1 MTPPSTDR
9 STRAAVVS
17 GATALLLGAA
27 FVAVSV
33 AYNRGSLVPPLD
45 DVYIHLQ
52 YARRLGD
59 GEPLRYQPG
68 AEITTGASSL
78 LWMALLGAAHAV
90 GFDGRW
96 LLAVAVAGGVAGVA
110 CAAVCTSLAATR
122 LGGRAAGWWAGMLT
136 ALSGPLL
143 WGGASG
149 MEVGLLAALLSG
161 TLLSYL
167 RERPRFRWTPVV
179 AAALALTRPE
189 GFLLA
194 AAFSAAMLWTQLRT
208 APAASPGTAGD
219 PAPAGDPA
227 DPPPGVLPGEP
238 SLPPRPRGFPWGR
251 PEGPRAWAALALAL
265 LPVGAFAAQLLLY
278 RVLTGTSQASGVL
291 AKSWLHTGFLRQ
303 PLEIADHVQRNV
315 VAMLAS
321 LAGLS
326 GQDVLP
332 PLALVGAVLGVAALA
347 ARRERT
353 LAVVLGG
360 GFVLVLLAVA
370 TLTTAMWQDL
380 RYLQPFLPLLV
391 LLVVLGA
398 GLVARRAVRH
408 GLLAVVL
415 LFTVVATPA
424 WALRLGQQA
433 SAMREGPV
441 SVAQWIAGNVPPGD
455 VVAVNDV
462 GAAAWFGGHPTV
474 DLVGLTTNGMAQPS
488 LNGPGTLYAALR
500 GLGPDRRP
508 QWFAIF
514 DRWGGV
520 PVADLGRAGL
530 LGAEPVI
537 TFQLA
542 GPARP
547 VSPSA
552 PQTCQI
558 DRTCDRVSIWRAD
571 WTLADAPDAPDAP
584 VPGRVVDHLDVGDT
598 VDEAAHGWT
607 TDPPVLGVQPDSVLD
622 RALVA
627 PGRTVADGGRRVLGG
642 ETFTLSGTVPGRPV
656 TLTGRVGAG
665 PALPGERTRVVA
677 VDVDG
682 RPAGEWT
689 LPDAQPWAQVSFT
702 VPGALVT
709 GDAVTVTTRPVAPL
723 LAPYPDYRSYGW
735 WASR

>member
-1 MTPPSTDR
+1 MRGVTSPSTDR
-9 STRAAVVS
+9 STRAPVVS
-17 GATALLLGAA
+17 GALALLLGAVL
-27 FVAVSV
+27 VAVSV
-33 AYNRGSLVPPLD
+33 GYNRGSLVPPLD

-52 YARRLGD
+52 YARQFGD

-78 LWMALLGAAHAV
+78 LWMVLLGAAHAV

-96 LLAVAVAGGVAGVA
+96 LLAVAVVGGVVGVA
-110 CAAVCTSLAATR
+110 CAAGFTSAAATR
-122 LGGRAAGWWAGMLT
+122 LGGRAAGWWAGLLT
-136 ALSGPLL
+136 ALCGPLL

-149 MEVGLLAALLSG
+149 MEVGLLAALATG

-167 RERPRFRWTPVV
+167 RERPRFRATPVV
-179 AAALALTRPE
+179 AALLALTRPE

-194 AAFSAAMLWTQLRT
+194 AAFTAAMAWTLLRP
-208 APAASPGTAGD
+208 APGPAARAG
-219 PAPAGDPA
+219 
-227 DPPPGVLPGEP
+227 
-238 SLPPRPRGFPWGR
+238 RPWGR
-251 PEGPRAWAALALAL
+251 LALVAV
-265 LPVGAFAAQLLLY
+265 PVVVFAGQLLLY
-278 RVLTGTSQASGVL
+278 RVLTGTSQANGVL

-315 VAMLAS
+315 AAILAS
-321 LAGLS
+321 LSGLS
-326 GQDVLP
+326 GQDVLA
-332 PLALVGAVLGVAALA
+332 PLALVLAVLGVAVLA
-347 ARRERT
+347 ARRERV

-360 GFVLVLLAVA
+360 GLASVVLAVA

-380 RYLQPFLPLLV
+380 RYLQPFLPLLL

-398 GLVARRAVRH
+398 GLVGNRAART

-415 LFTVVATPA
+415 LFTLAATPA

-455 VVAVNDV
+455 AVAVNDV
-462 GAAAWFGGHPTV
+462 GAAAWFGGRRTV
-474 DLVGLTTNGMAQPS
+474 DLVGLTTNGMAAPS
-488 LNGPGTLYAALR
+488 LNGPGTLYEALR
-500 GLGPDRRP
+500 ALPGPERP
-508 QWFAIF
+508 QWFAVF

-537 TFQLA
+537 TFALA

-547 VSPSA
+547 ISASA
-552 PQTCQI
+552 PQTCQL
-558 DRTCDRVSIWRAD
+558 DRSCDRVSIWRAD
-571 WTLADAPDAPDAP
+571 WSAADSAQAPDLP
-584 VPGRVVDHLDVGDT
+584 VPGRIVDHLNIGDMA
-598 VDEAAHGWT
+598 DEAAHGWT

-622 RALVA
+622 RAVVA
-627 PGRTVADGGRRVLGG
+627 PGRLVADSGRHVVGG
-642 ETFTLSGTVPGRPV
+642 ETFTLGGTVPGRPV
-656 TLTGRVGAG
+656 TLTGRIGAG

-689 LPDAQPWAQVSFT
+689 LPDAQPWAQASFT
-702 VPGALVT
+702 VPGELVT
-709 GDAVTVTTRPVAPL
+709 GDRVTVTTRPVAPL

>member
-1 MTPPSTDR
+1 MRGVTPPSTDR
-9 STRAAVVS
+9 STRAPVVS
-17 GATALLLGAA
+17 GAAALLLGAG

-52 YARRLGD
+52 YARQLGD

-78 LWMALLGAAHAV
+78 LWMVLLGAAHAV

-96 LLAVAVAGGVAGVA
+96 LLAVAVAGGVVGVA
-110 CAAVCTSLAATR
+110 LAAAFTSAAATR
-122 LGGRAAGWWAGMLT
+122 LGGRAAGWWAGLLT
-136 ALSGPLL
+136 ALCGPLL

-149 MEVGLLAALLSG
+149 MEVGLLAALVTG

-179 AAALALTRPE
+179 AALLALTRPE
-189 GFLLA
+189 GFLVA
-194 AAFSAAMLWTQLRT
+194 AAFTAAMAWTLLR
-208 APAASPGTAGD
+208 SCPGT
-219 PAPAGDPA
+219 
-227 DPPPGVLPGEP
+227 PPGEL
-238 SLPPRPRGFPWGR
+238 SWLRWQRGFPSGR
-251 PEGPRAWAALALAL
+251 AAARGL
-265 LPVGAFAAQLLLY
+265 LVAAPVVVFAAQLLLF
-278 RVLTGTSQASGVL
+278 RVLTGTSQANGVL
-291 AKSWLHTGFLRQ
+291 AKSWLHTGFLHQ

-315 VAMLAS
+315 AALLAS

-326 GQDVLP
+326 GEDVLA
-332 PLALVGAVLGVAALA
+332 PLALVAVLGVAALA

-353 LAVVLGG
+353 LAVALGG
-360 GFVLVLLAVA
+360 GLVLVVAAVA

-380 RYLQPFLPLLV
+380 RYLQPFLPLLL

-398 GLVARRAVRH
+398 GLVPHRVARG

-415 LFTVVATPA
+415 LFTVAATPA

-462 GAAAWFGGHPTV
+462 GAAAWFGGHRTV
-474 DLVGLTTNGMAQPS
+474 DLVGLTTNGMAAPS
-488 LNGPGTLYAALR
+488 LNGPGTLYEALR
-500 GLGPDRRP
+500 ALPPDDRP
-508 QWFAIF
+508 QWFAVF

-530 LGAEPVI
+530 LGTEPVI
-537 TFQLA
+537 TFGLA

-547 VSPSA
+547 ISASA

-558 DRTCDRVSIWRAD
+558 DRSCDRVSIWRAD
-571 WTLADAPDAPDAP
+571 WFTADSAQAPDAP
-584 VPGRVVDHLDVGDT
+584 VPGRIVDHLNVGDT
-598 VDEAAHGWT
+598 ADEAAHGWT

-622 RALVA
+622 RSVVA
-627 PGRTVADGGRRVLGG
+627 PGRLVADSGRHVVGG
-642 ETFTLSGTVPGRPV
+642 ETFTLGGTVPGRPV
-656 TLTGRVGAG
+656 TLTGRIGAG
-665 PALPGERTRVVA
+665 PARPGERTRVVA

-689 LPDAQPWAQVSFT
+689 LPDAQPWAQASFT
-702 VPGALVT
+702 VPGELVT
-709 GDAVTVTTRPVAPL
+709 GDRVTVTTRPVAPL

>member
-1 MTPPSTDR
+1 MRGVTSPSTDR
-9 STRAAVVS
+9 STRAPVVS
-17 GATALLLGAA
+17 GALALLLGAVL
-27 FVAVSV
+27 VAVSV
-33 AYNRGSLVPPLD
+33 GYNRGSLVPPLD

-52 YARRLGD
+52 YARQFGD
-59 GEPLRYQPG
+59 GEPLRFQPG

-78 LWMALLGAAHAV
+78 LWMVLLGAAHAV

-96 LLAVAVAGGVAGVA
+96 LLAVAVVGGVVGVA
-110 CAAVCTSLAATR
+110 CATGFTSAAATR
-122 LGGRAAGWWAGMLT
+122 LGGRAAGWWAGLLT
-136 ALSGPLL
+136 ALCGPLL

-149 MEVGLLAALLSG
+149 MEVGLLAALTTG

-167 RERPRFRWTPVV
+167 RERPRFRATPVV
-179 AAALALTRPE
+179 AALLALTRPE

-194 AAFSAAMLWTQLRT
+194 AAFTAAMAWTLLRP
-208 APAASPGTAGD
+208 APGPAARAG
-219 PAPAGDPA
+219 
-227 DPPPGVLPGEP
+227 
-238 SLPPRPRGFPWGR
+238 RPWGR
-251 PEGPRAWAALALAL
+251 LALVAV
-265 LPVGAFAAQLLLY
+265 PVVVFAGQLLLY
-278 RVLTGTSQASGVL
+278 RVLTGTSQANGVL

-303 PLEIADHVQRNV
+303 PLEVADHVQRNV
-315 VAMLAS
+315 AAILAS
-321 LAGLS
+321 LSGLS
-326 GQDVLP
+326 GQDVLA
-332 PLALVGAVLGVAALA
+332 PLALVLAVLGVAVLA
-347 ARRERT
+347 ARRERV

-360 GFVLVLLAVA
+360 GLASVVLAVA

-380 RYLQPFLPLLV
+380 RYLQPFLPLLL

-398 GLVARRAVRH
+398 GLVGNRAART

-415 LFTVVATPA
+415 LFALAATPA

-455 VVAVNDV
+455 AVAVNDV
-462 GAAAWFGGHPTV
+462 GAAAWFGGHRTV
-474 DLVGLTTNGMAQPS
+474 DLVGLTTNGMAAPS
-488 LNGPGTLYAALR
+488 LNGPGTLYEALR
-500 GLGPDRRP
+500 ALPGPERP
-508 QWFAIF
+508 QWFAVF

-537 TFQLA
+537 TFGLA

-547 VSPSA
+547 ISASA
-552 PQTCQI
+552 PQTCQL
-558 DRTCDRVSIWRAD
+558 DRSCDRVSIWRAD
-571 WTLADAPDAPDAP
+571 WSAADSAQAPDLP
-584 VPGRVVDHLDVGDT
+584 VPGRIVDHLNVGDMA
-598 VDEAAHGWT
+598 DEAAHGWT

-622 RALVA
+622 RAVVA
-627 PGRTVADGGRRVLGG
+627 PGRLVADSGRHVVGG
-642 ETFTLSGTVPGRPV
+642 ETFTLGGTVPGRPV
-656 TLTGRVGAG
+656 TLTGRIGAG

-689 LPDAQPWAQVSFT
+689 LPDAQPWAQASFT
-702 VPGALVT
+702 VPGELVT
-709 GDAVTVTTRPVAPL
+709 GDRVTVTTRPVAPL

>member
-1 MTPPSTDR
+1 MRGVTPPSTDR
-9 STRAAVVS
+9 STRAPVVS
-17 GATALLLGAA
+17 GAAALLLGAG

-52 YARRLGD
+52 YARQLGD

-78 LWMALLGAAHAV
+78 LWMVLLGAAHAV

-96 LLAVAVAGGVAGVA
+96 LLAVAVAGGVVGVA
-110 CAAVCTSLAATR
+110 LAAAFTSAAATR
-122 LGGRAAGWWAGMLT
+122 LGGRAAGWWAGLLT
-136 ALSGPLL
+136 ALCGPLL

-149 MEVGLLAALLSG
+149 MEVGLLAALVTG

-179 AAALALTRPE
+179 AALLALTRPE
-189 GFLLA
+189 GFLVA
-194 AAFSAAMLWTQLRT
+194 AAFTAAMAWTLLR
-208 APAASPGTAGD
+208 SCPGT
-219 PAPAGDPA
+219 
-227 DPPPGVLPGEP
+227 PPGEL
-238 SLPPRPRGFPWGR
+238 SWLRWQRGFPSGR
-251 PEGPRAWAALALAL
+251 AAARGL
-265 LPVGAFAAQLLLY
+265 LVAAPVVVFAAQLLLF
-278 RVLTGTSQASGVL
+278 RVLTGSSQANGVL
-291 AKSWLHTGFLRQ
+291 AKSWLHTGFLHQ

-315 VAMLAS
+315 AALLAS

-326 GQDVLP
+326 GQDVLA
-332 PLALVGAVLGVAALA
+332 PLALVVAVLGVAALA

-353 LAVVLGG
+353 LAVALGG
-360 GFVLVLLAVA
+360 GLVLVVAAVA

-380 RYLQPFLPLLV
+380 RYLQPFLPLLL

-398 GLVARRAVRH
+398 GLVPHRVARG

-415 LFTVVATPA
+415 LFTVAATPA

-462 GAAAWFGGHPTV
+462 GAAAWFGGHRTV
-474 DLVGLTTNGMAQPS
+474 DLVGLTTNGMAAPS
-488 LNGPGTLYAALR
+488 LNGPGTLYEALR
-500 GLGPDRRP
+500 ALPPDERP
-508 QWFAIF
+508 QWFAVF

-530 LGAEPVI
+530 LGTEPVI
-537 TFQLA
+537 TFGLA

-547 VSPSA
+547 ISASA

-558 DRTCDRVSIWRAD
+558 DRSCDRVSIWRAD
-571 WTLADAPDAPDAP
+571 WSAADSAQAPDAP
-584 VPGRVVDHLDVGDT
+584 VPGRIVDHLNVGDT
-598 VDEAAHGWT
+598 ADEAAHGWT

-622 RALVA
+622 RAVVA
-627 PGRTVADGGRRVLGG
+627 PGRLVADSGRHVVGG
-642 ETFTLSGTVPGRPV
+642 ETFTLGGTVPGRPV
-656 TLTGRVGAG
+656 TLTGRIGAG
-665 PALPGERTRVVA
+665 PARPGERTRVVA

-689 LPDAQPWAQVSFT
+689 LPDAQPWAQASFT
-702 VPGALVT
+702 VPGELVT
-709 GDAVTVTTRPVAPL
+709 GDRVTVTTRPVAPL

>member
-1 MTPPSTDR
+1 MRGVTSPSTDR
-9 STRAAVVS
+9 STRAPVVS
-17 GATALLLGAA
+17 GALALLLGAVL
-27 FVAVSV
+27 VAVSV
-33 AYNRGSLVPPLD
+33 GYNRGSLVPPLD

-52 YARRLGD
+52 YARQFGD

-78 LWMALLGAAHAV
+78 LWMVLLGAAHAV

-96 LLAVAVAGGVAGVA
+96 LLAVAVVGGVVGVA
-110 CAAVCTSLAATR
+110 CAAGFTSAAATR
-122 LGGRAAGWWAGMLT
+122 LGGRAAGWWAGLLT
-136 ALSGPLL
+136 ALCGPLL

-149 MEVGLLAALLSG
+149 MEVGLLAALATG

-167 RERPRFRWTPVV
+167 RERPRFRATPVV
-179 AAALALTRPE
+179 AALLALTRPE

-194 AAFSAAMLWTQLRT
+194 AAFTAAMAWTLLRPVPG
-208 APAASPGTAGD
+208 PAARAG
-219 PAPAGDPA
+219 
-227 DPPPGVLPGEP
+227 
-238 SLPPRPRGFPWGR
+238 RPWGR
-251 PEGPRAWAALALAL
+251 LALVAV
-265 LPVGAFAAQLLLY
+265 PVVVFAGQLLLY
-278 RVLTGTSQASGVL
+278 RVLTGTSQANGVL

-315 VAMLAS
+315 AAILAS
-321 LAGLS
+321 LSGLS
-326 GQDVLP
+326 GQDVLA
-332 PLALVGAVLGVAALA
+332 PLALVLAVLGIAVLA
-347 ARRERT
+347 ARRERV

-360 GFVLVLLAVA
+360 GLASVVLAVA

-380 RYLQPFLPLLV
+380 RYLQPFLPLLL

-398 GLVARRAVRH
+398 GLVGNRAART

-415 LFTVVATPA
+415 LFTLAATPA

-455 VVAVNDV
+455 AVAVNDV
-462 GAAAWFGGHPTV
+462 GAAAWFGGHRTV
-474 DLVGLTTNGMAQPS
+474 DLVGLTTNGMAAPS
-488 LNGPGTLYAALR
+488 LNGPGTLYEALR
-500 GLGPDRRP
+500 ALPGPERP
-508 QWFAIF
+508 QWFAVF

-537 TFQLA
+537 TFGLA

-547 VSPSA
+547 ISASA
-552 PQTCQI
+552 PQTCQL
-558 DRTCDRVSIWRAD
+558 DRSCDRVSIWRVDWSAAD
-571 WTLADAPDAPDAP
+571 SAQAPDLP
-584 VPGRVVDHLDVGDT
+584 VPGRIVDHLNVGDMA
-598 VDEAAHGWT
+598 DEAAHGWT

-622 RALVA
+622 RAVVA
-627 PGRTVADGGRRVLGG
+627 PGRLVADSGRHVVGG
-642 ETFTLSGTVPGRPV
+642 ETFTIGGTVPGRPV
-656 TLTGRVGAG
+656 TLTGRIGAG

-689 LPDAQPWAQVSFT
+689 LPDAQPWAQASFT
-702 VPGALVT
+702 VPGELVT
-709 GDAVTVTTRPVAPL
+709 GDRVTVTIRPVAPL